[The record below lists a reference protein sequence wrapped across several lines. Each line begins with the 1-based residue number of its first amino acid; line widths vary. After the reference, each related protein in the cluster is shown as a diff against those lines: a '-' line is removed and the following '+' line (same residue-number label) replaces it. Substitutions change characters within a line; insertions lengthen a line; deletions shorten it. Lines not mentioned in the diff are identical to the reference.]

1 MTFAFDIGLLLRVS
15 SLDRN
20 KTDTVTTIFSTP
32 DSDIEAVS
40 N

>member
-1 MTFAFDIGLLLRVS
+1 MALGFAFDIAACLEFGWKK
-15 SLDRN
+15 
-20 KTDTVTTIFSTP
+20 KTDAVRTIFSTL

>member
-1 MTFAFDIGLLLRVS
+1 MSFDLQRVS

-20 KTDTVTTIFSTP
+20 KTDAVTTIFSTL